1 MVAVA
6 ARVKEREHESGPRVR
21 CECGCGELTHQF
33 DASGRER
40 RYIKGHYMRA
50 LFASVRR
57 DKVEKPRDSR

>member
-1 MVAVA
+1 M
-6 ARVKEREHESGPRVR
+6 KEREHDPGPRVR
-21 CECGCGELTHQF
+21 CECGCGQLTHQF

-57 DKVEKPRDSR
+57 DKDQKPRDLQ